1 MLDGAIVNISFPIV
15 ELFDRYAIA
24 CVKWQRTQANKDEL
38 EYYQTQVDQ
47 FDVELVKE
55 PLKSLTSIHNI
66 IWDLEWQLK
75 TGVEDKLPLEEIGR
89 RAIAIRDFNNKRV
102 AFKNQIAEL
111 LKDTVKEIKQDHLSE

>member
-1 MLDGAIVNISFPIV
+1 MFPVI

-24 CVKWQRTQANKDEL
+24 CVKWQRTKSNEEEL
-38 EYYQTQVDQ
+38 LYYEQKVSQ
-47 FDVELVKE
+47 FDIDLVHE
-55 PLKSLTSIHNI
+55 PLESLTSIHNI

-75 TGVEDKLPLEEIGR
+75 TGVEDQLPLAEIGR

-102 AFKNQIAEL
+102 AYKNEIAEL